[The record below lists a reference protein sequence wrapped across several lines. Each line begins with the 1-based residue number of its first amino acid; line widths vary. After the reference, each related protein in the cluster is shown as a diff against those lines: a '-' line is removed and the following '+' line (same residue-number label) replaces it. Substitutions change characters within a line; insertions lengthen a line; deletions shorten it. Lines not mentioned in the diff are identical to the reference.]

1 MGEELF
7 NDNIEN
13 YDILLEQYKLYINS
27 VEKNSDRRISVNKLY
42 LTINI
47 WLLSFL
53 WAVIQYW
60 DNKLLPISLLIISI
74 VWIISSIIFWY
85 LINSYKQL
93 NSWKF
98 KVIHEIEKKLPL
110 NLYSYEWDIL
120 WKWENKWLYYPFSH
134 IEKSMPI
141 IFGVIYSII
150 FLSIVIY
157 YFIRMLCFC

>member
-1 MGEELF
+1 MQKKLF
-7 NDNIEN
+7 NENIEN
-13 YDILLEQYKLYINS
+13 YDLILEQYKLYVNS

-42 LTINI
+42 ITINV

-53 WAVIQYW
+53 WAVFQYW
-60 DNKLLPISLLIISI
+60 DNKLLPISLFFISV

-98 KVIHEIEKKLPL
+98 KVIHEIEEKLPL

-120 WKWENKWLYYPFSH
+120 WKWKDKWLYYPFSH
-134 IEKSMPI
+134 IEKFMPI
-141 IFGVIYSII
+141 FFGAIYSLIC
-150 FLSIVIY
+150 LSILIY
-157 YFIRMLCFC
+157 YLTRIFCSC